1 MSAPREFELKL
12 EVAPSKAASL
22 AARGLKRF
30 GGGKGARDRLA
41 SVYFDTDEQLLR
53 KHGLSLRVRTIGDRR
68 VQTVKQGDGSGAGLF
83 DRAEWESDIDGEKP
97 DLAAAAGTPLRSV
110 LSGRAARNLK
120 PVFASEV
127 ERTTWTVGKGA
138 AEVEVALDIGRISA
152 QDREQNIAELEL
164 ELRSGSASDLFGMVR
179 SLGGAA
185 GLRIGV
191 LTKSERGYRLAA
203 GDEPVSVKA
212 EPVVLRRGMSS
223 ADAFAA
229 IVRSCIRHFRL
240 NEPILLETRSTES
253 LHQARVA
260 MRRLRSALSLFGNL
274 VTDADSEGLKRRLR
288 TASGLLGEGR
298 NLDVY
303 LEGVTAQAGAPED
316 ADEAL
321 TRFLTR
327 MRADRERAYDR
338 IVATLDS
345 PRFRRLML
353 DLLAWTE
360 AGPWRNDPE
369 RRAACER
376 RIEVYAAELLAKRR
390 RRVKRRG
397 EHLDRID
404 PVARHEV
411 RIDAKKLRY
420 ASEFFAGLVPDGKSR
435 RRHRTFLG
443 ALEKLQGC
451 LGDLNDIQTARE
463 IAADIARQ
471 AGTGDG
477 ALHPEADHVEAARQ
491 DREAALLDAAV
502 TAHEDFVAAKPF
514 WKDFARG

>member
-1 MSAPREFELKL
+1 
-12 EVAPSKAASL
+12 
-22 AARGLKRF
+22 
-30 GGGKGARDRLA
+30 
-41 SVYFDTDEQLLR
+41 
-53 KHGLSLRVRTIGDRR
+53 
-68 VQTVKQGDGSGAGLF
+68 
-83 DRAEWESDIDGEKP
+83 
-97 DLAAAAGTPLRSV
+97 
-110 LSGRAARNLK
+110 
-120 PVFASEV
+120 
-127 ERTTWTVGKGA
+127 
-138 AEVEVALDIGRISA
+138 ALDIGRISA
-152 QDREQNIAELEL
+152 EDRQEGIAELEF
-164 ELRSGSASDLFGMVR
+164 ELRSGQASDLFDLVR

-185 GLRIGV
+185 RLRIGV

-240 NEPILLETRSTES
+240 NEPILIATRSTES

-260 MRRLRSALSLFGNL
+260 MRRLRSALSLFGDL
-274 VTDADSEGLKRRLR
+274 VADRDSEGLKRRLR

-303 LEGVTAQAGAPED
+303 IEGVSAQAGDPED
-316 ADEAL
+316 AAEAL
-321 TRFLTR
+321 AAFLTGL
-327 MRADRERAYDR
+327 RADRERAYDR
-338 IVATLDS
+338 ILAMLDS

-353 DLLAWTE
+353 DLLFWTE
-360 AGPWRNDPE
+360 AGPWRTDPE
-369 RRAACER
+369 RRAACKR
-376 RIEVYAAELLAKRR
+376 PIEEHAAELLAKRR

-404 PVARHEV
+404 PAARHEV

-420 ASEFFAGLVPDGKSR
+420 ASEFFAGLVADGKSG
-435 RRHRTFLG
+435 RRHKTFLA
-443 ALEKLQGC
+443 ALEKIQGC

-471 AGTGDG
+471 AGG
-477 ALHPEADHVEAARQ
+477 ARAGLTREADHVEAARQ
-491 DREAALLDAAV
+491 DREVALLEAAV
-502 TAHEDFVAAKPF
+502 SAHEDFVAAKPF